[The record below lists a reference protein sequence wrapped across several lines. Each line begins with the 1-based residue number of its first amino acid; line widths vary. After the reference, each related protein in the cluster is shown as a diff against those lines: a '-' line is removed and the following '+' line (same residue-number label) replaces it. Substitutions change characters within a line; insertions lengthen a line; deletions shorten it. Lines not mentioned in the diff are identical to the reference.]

1 MLYSIDSFRFLSM
14 KKNAFRAIFIPKQ
27 PFATT
32 MIFSFDIFDTVI
44 GRRVQKPVDIF
55 PLMSTRLLADHPE
68 VPHDVA
74 ENFYDLRRKAEGDAR
89 HQSSAEDI
97 NFDDIY
103 DQLAKICSLSKA
115 QRDFLQ
121 SFEFNL
127 ELENTR
133 PIHANVKQIHDLLQ
147 QGERVIFI
155 SDMYLQSK
163 YIKQLLAKASPI
175 FAELP
180 LYVSNEC
187 GLLKQTGSLFKY
199 VLEKEN
205 IRPEKLIHR
214 GDNPVAD
221 LEKPRSLGIGT
232 NFYDRSVPS
241 HWE

>member
-1 MLYSIDSFRFLSM
+1 
-14 KKNAFRAIFIPKQ
+14 
-27 PFATT
+27 

-55 PLMSTRLLADHPE
+55 SLMSTRLMAEHPE
-68 VPHDVA
+68 VPRDIA
-74 ENFYDLRRKAEGDAR
+74 ENFHDIRRKAEADAR
-89 HQSSAEDI
+89 KASSAEDI
-97 NFDDIY
+97 TFDDIY
-103 DQLAKICSLSKA
+103 DQLAKTCSLSKA

-121 SFEFNL
+121 TFEFNL

-133 PIHANVKQIHDLLQ
+133 PIRSNDQMIHDLLAK
-147 QGERVIFI
+147 GERVIFI
-155 SDMYLQSK
+155 SDMYLQPK

-187 GLLKQTGSLFKY
+187 GLLKHTGSLFKY

-205 IRPEKLIHR
+205 ICPEELIHR

-221 LEKPRSLGIGT
+221 LEKPRSLGILT
-232 NFYDRSVPS
+232 DFYDRSVSS
-241 HWE
+241 HWD

>member
-1 MLYSIDSFRFLSM
+1 
-14 KKNAFRAIFIPKQ
+14 
-27 PFATT
+27 

-55 PLMSTRLLADHPE
+55 SLVSTRLLAEHPE
-68 VPHDVA
+68 VQHDIA
-74 ENFYDLRRKAEGDAR
+74 ENFHDLRRKAEADAR
-89 HQSSAEDI
+89 KAASAEDI

-103 DQLAKICSLSKA
+103 DQLARTCSLSKA

-121 SFEFNL
+121 MFEFRL

-133 PIHANVKQIHDLLQ
+133 PIHTNVKQIHNLLQ

-163 YIKQLLAKASPI
+163 YIKQLLAKASPV

-205 IRPEKLIHR
+205 IRPEELIHR

-241 HWE
+241 HWD

>member
-1 MLYSIDSFRFLSM
+1 
-14 KKNAFRAIFIPKQ
+14 
-27 PFATT
+27 
-32 MIFSFDIFDTVI
+32 MIYSFDIFDTVI

-55 PLMSTRLLADHPE
+55 HLMSTRLLADHPD

-74 ENFYDLRRKAEGDAR
+74 ENFHDLRRKAESDAR
-89 HQSSAEDI
+89 RQSAAEDI

-103 DQLAKICSLSKA
+103 DLLAKTCSLSKA

-121 SFEFNL
+121 MFEFNL

-133 PIHANVKQIHDLLQ
+133 PIHANVRQIHDLLQ

-163 YIKQLLAKASPI
+163 YIKQLLAKASPV

-187 GLLKQTGSLFKY
+187 GLLKHTGSLFKY
-199 VLEKEN
+199 VLEKEK
-205 IRPEKLIHR
+205 IRPEQLIHR
-214 GDNPVAD
+214 GDNPIAD

-232 NFYDRSVPS
+232 NFYDRSVPE
-241 HWE
+241 HWN

>member
-1 MLYSIDSFRFLSM
+1 
-14 KKNAFRAIFIPKQ
+14 
-27 PFATT
+27 
-32 MIFSFDIFDTVI
+32 MIYSFDIFDTVI

-55 PLMSTRLLADHPE
+55 HLMSTRLMAEHPE
-68 VPHDVA
+68 VPRDIA
-74 ENFYDLRRKAEGDAR
+74 ENFHDIRRKAEADAR
-89 HQSSAEDI
+89 KASSAEDI
-97 NFDDIY
+97 TFDDIY
-103 DQLAKICSLSKA
+103 DQLAKTCSLSKA

-121 SFEFNL
+121 AFEFNL
-127 ELENTR
+127 ELENIR
-133 PIHANVKQIHDLLQ
+133 PIRSNDQMIHDLLAK
-147 QGERVIFI
+147 GERVIFI

-163 YIKQLLAKASPI
+163 YIKQLLAKASPV

-187 GLLKQTGSLFKY
+187 GLLKHTGSLFKY

-205 IRPEKLIHR
+205 IRPEQLIHR

-241 HWE
+241 HWD

>member
-1 MLYSIDSFRFLSM
+1 MLYSIDCFRFFIHEKPLSARFSA
-14 KKNAFRAIFIPKQ
+14 KKNLF
-27 PFATT
+27 TN
-32 MIFSFDIFDTVI
+32 MIHSFDIFDTVI

-55 PLMSTRLLADHPE
+55 SLVSTRLLAEHPE
-68 VPHDVA
+68 VQHDIA
-74 ENFYDLRRKAEGDAR
+74 ENFHDLRRKAEADAR
-89 HQSSAEDI
+89 KASSAEEI

-103 DQLAKICSLSKA
+103 DQLAQTCSLSKE

-121 SFEFNL
+121 MFEFRL

-133 PIHANVKQIHDLLQ
+133 PIHANDRMVHDLLAK
-147 QGERVIFI
+147 GERVIFI

-163 YIKQLLAKASPI
+163 YIKQLLAKTSPV

-187 GLLKQTGSLFKY
+187 GLMKQTGSLFKY
-199 VLEKEN
+199 VLKQEN
-205 IRPEKLIHR
+205 IRPEELIHR

-241 HWE
+241 HWD

>member
-1 MLYSIDSFRFLSM
+1 
-14 KKNAFRAIFIPKQ
+14 
-27 PFATT
+27 
-32 MIFSFDIFDTVI
+32 MIYYFDIFDTVI
-44 GRRVQKPVDIF
+44 GRRVQKPADIF
-55 PLMSTRLLADHPE
+55 RLMSTRLLADHPD

-74 ENFYDLRRKAEGDAR
+74 ENFHDLRRKAESDAR
-89 HQSSAEDI
+89 RQSAAEDI

-103 DQLAKICSLSKA
+103 DKLAATCSLSKA

-121 SFEFNL
+121 TFEFRL

-133 PIHANVKQIHDLLQ
+133 PIHANVRQIHDLLQ
-147 QGERVIFI
+147 HGEHVIFI

-163 YIKQLLAKASPI
+163 YIKHLLAKALPV

-205 IRPEKLIHR
+205 IPPEKLVHR

-221 LEKPRSLGIGT
+221 LEMPRSLGIGT

-241 HWE
+241 HWD

>member
-1 MLYSIDSFRFLSM
+1 
-14 KKNAFRAIFIPKQ
+14 
-27 PFATT
+27 
-32 MIFSFDIFDTVI
+32 MIFSFDIFDTII

-55 PLMSTRLLADHPE
+55 SLVSTRLLTEHPE
-68 VPHDVA
+68 VQHDIA
-74 ENFYDLRRKAEGDAR
+74 ENFHDLRRKAEADAR
-89 HQSSAEDI
+89 KASSAEDI

-103 DQLAKICSLSKA
+103 DQLARTCSLSKA

-121 SFEFNL
+121 MFEFRL

-133 PIHANVKQIHDLLQ
+133 PIRANDQMVHDLLA

-163 YIKQLLAKASPI
+163 YIKQLLAKTSPV

-187 GLLKQTGSLFKY
+187 GLMKQTGSLFKY
-199 VLEKEN
+199 VLKQEN
-205 IRPEKLIHR
+205 IRPEELIHR

-241 HWE
+241 HWD

>member
-1 MLYSIDSFRFLSM
+1 MKNRFRRVFRL
-14 KKNAFRAIFIPKQ
+14 KNNLF
-27 PFATT
+27 TN
-32 MIFSFDIFDTVI
+32 MIHSFDIFDTVI

-55 PLMSTRLLADHPE
+55 SLVSTRLLAEHPE
-68 VPHDVA
+68 VPHGVA
-74 ENFYDLRRKAEGDAR
+74 ENFHDLRRKAEADAR
-89 HQSSAEDI
+89 KASSAEDI

-103 DQLAKICSLSKA
+103 DQLAQTCSLSKT

-121 SFEFNL
+121 MFEFRL

-133 PIHANVKQIHDLLQ
+133 PIHANDRMVHDLLA

-163 YIKQLLAKASPI
+163 YIKQLLAKTSPV

-187 GLLKQTGSLFKY
+187 GLMKQTGSLFKY
-199 VLEKEN
+199 VLKQEN
-205 IRPEKLIHR
+205 IRPEELIHR

-221 LEKPRSLGIGT
+221 LEKPRSLGILT
-232 NFYDRSVPS
+232 DFYDRSVPS
-241 HWE
+241 HWD

>member
-1 MLYSIDSFRFLSM
+1 M
-14 KKNAFRAIFIPKQ
+14 IFIPKQ
-27 PFATT
+27 PFTTT

-55 PLMSTRLLADHPE
+55 SLMSTRLMAEHPE

-74 ENFYDLRRKAEGDAR
+74 ENFHDLRRKAESEAR
-89 HQSSAEDI
+89 RMAAAEDI

-103 DQLAKICSLSKA
+103 DMLAKTCSLTNE

-121 SFEFNL
+121 MFELRL

-147 QGERVIFI
+147 HGERVIFI
-155 SDMYLQSK
+155 SDMYLQPK
-163 YIKQLLAKASPI
+163 YIKQLLAKVSPV

-180 LYVSNEC
+180 LYVSNAC
-187 GLLKQTGSLFKY
+187 GLMKQTGSLFKY
-199 VLEKEN
+199 VLKQEN
-205 IRPEKLIHR
+205 IRPEELIHR

-221 LEKPRSLGIGT
+221 LEKPRSLGILT
-232 NFYDRSVPS
+232 DFYDRSVPS
-241 HWE
+241 HWD